1 MFLIDTEALID
12 QYIGDVSDYQ
22 TGQYL
27 VIKSLTC
34 PTFADHIS
42 KCEYTTS
49 CSGCYSHGGEAVL
62 TCINSKSTMCVC
74 VSVCVSVCVF
84 VSVKMCLLETECMWI
99 YVIVYCVYRLYWK
112 SEYNIWLMC
121 MLEYDAHMSTF
132 SDTHCI
138 NISVWWVCNVC
149 VYKYVCVILN

>member
-1 MFLIDTEALID
+1 MFPIDSEAFID

-22 TGQYL
+22 SGQYL

-62 TCINSKSTMCVC
+62 TCIDSKNTMCVC
-74 VSVCVSVCVF
+74 ETVYVNMCTCV
-84 VSVKMCLLETECMWI
+84 
-99 YVIVYCVYRLYWK
+99 
-112 SEYNIWLMC
+112 
-121 MLEYDAHMSTF
+121 
-132 SDTHCI
+132 
-138 NISVWWVCNVC
+138 
-149 VYKYVCVILN
+149 